1 MPINRLVARAVEKPW
16 GRTDIPSHI
25 ASSDGLRIGEIWFS
39 PEQEIR
45 LPLLVKYIFTSEN
58 LSVQVHP
65 NDEQARQ
72 YGLDGGKSEC
82 WYVLDAAPDAR
93 LGIGTIQDMTAE
105 ELRTAA
111 LDGSIEALMEWKP
124 VRPGS
129 FYYIPAGTVHAIGG
143 GVTLVEIQ
151 QNNDVTYRLYDYGRP
166 RELHL
171 DQGVAVSVAEPYAM
185 PDLVIPMTAE
195 EQLIASGAPFTLDLV
210 QGLPQTRQEVEGD
223 MLWFIPLA
231 GSGMIDDQVWCPGE
245 CWLIEGGAGFEIAEQ
260 MSALIARPVLAQSGI
275 NQQSFDVLQP
285 ELRRAVA
292 G

>member
-1 MPINRLVARAVEKPW
+1 MPVYRLAAHAVEKLW
-16 GRTDIPSHI
+16 GRTDIPPHI
-25 ASSDGLRIGEIWFS
+25 ASNDGGRIGEVWFS
-39 PEQEIR
+39 PEDETR
-45 LPLLVKYIFTSEN
+45 LPLLVKYIFTSEK

-65 NDEQARQ
+65 NDEQAQ
-72 YGLDGGKSEC
+72 EYGLAGGKSEC

-93 LGIGTIQDMTAE
+93 LGIGTTQHLTRE
-105 ELRTAA
+105 ELRIAA

-124 VRPGS
+124 VQRGS

-143 GVTLVEIQ
+143 GVTLVEVQ

-185 PDLVIPMTAE
+185 PDRIIPTTAE
-195 EQLIASGAPFTLDLV
+195 EQLVASGAPFTLDIV
-210 QGLPQTRQEVEGD
+210 QGAASSHREIRGD

-231 GSGMIDDQVWCPGE
+231 GSGAIEGQAWCPGE
-245 CWLIEGGAGFEIAEQ
+245 CWLITGRAGLEIAEP
-260 MSALIARPVLAQSGI
+260 MSALLAQPAVQYDVDQQGI
-275 NQQSFDVLQP
+275 DTMQLDA
-285 ELRRAVA
+285 LRAFA

>member
-1 MPINRLVARAVEKPW
+1 MPIHRLVARAVEKPW

-25 ASSDGLRIGEIWFS
+25 ATNDGLRIGEIWFS
-39 PEQEIR
+39 PEQAIR

-72 YGLDGGKSEC
+72 YGLAGGKSEC

-93 LGIGTIQDMTAE
+93 LGIGTTQDLTCE

-124 VRPGS
+124 VQPGS

-171 DQGVAVSVAEPYAM
+171 DQGVSVSVAEPYAM
-185 PDLVIPMTAE
+185 PDHVIPLTAE
-195 EQLIASGAPFTLDLV
+195 TQLVASGAPFTLDIV
-210 QGLPQTRQEVEGD
+210 QGAARSRREIEGE

-231 GSGMIDDQVWCPGE
+231 GSGLIDGQAWRPGE
-245 CWLIEGGAGFEIAEQ
+245 CWLITGGASVEIAEP
-260 MSALIARPVLAQSGI
+260 MSALLARP
-275 NQQSFDVLQP
+275 
-285 ELRRAVA
+285 AVA
-292 G
+292 QCGADQQGIDAIPTMAPRALAS